1 MFSRTVPAL
10 LLSASISFGADAQI
24 RTSGLDDVNAWN
36 TNLLARGERALSDRI
51 WTSSDAD
58 FLLDLMNSLEVETMT
73 EAERDLL
80 SRALRSPS
88 AAPRGEGAAELQTK
102 RLELLA
108 SLGERQAVSELGR
121 QVDMLP
127 EGVDPDAITSDNR
140 LARGELGLVCDQ
152 MNPEAADKFWL
163 ELRIICAIEGD
174 NLGDAELALELAAIE
189 EGADPWVTETAIAII
204 AEAEERPNARLGSG
218 LQVAFSELADLEVT
232 PDALETA
239 RPDLALA
246 YANDRGNPIELR
258 VVAARTAVAA
268 GLMDAPQLRSL
279 YVDYVS
285 APDFEPE
292 TASEEAL
299 YLLTQVEE
307 QPVVLR
313 PGDLTAL
320 QPLGVE
326 DEIDADE
333 DDAEEIVPLERRR
346 IEALAAALEE
356 ARASEEGLAT
366 TAALFEDDLKR
377 FPADAVEQ
385 DEALS
390 FARAAMSVGN
400 MSLATFWL
408 DAAGVES
415 GDASYEVDLMRGYG
429 LIMSRERN
437 RATIERV
444 AENLI
449 DEDASDEVRAKALAL
464 FAVWTAFDVTLPV
477 EARQALATQ
486 VDEAAS
492 RPSPGQLV
500 AIDAAARNGAHGE
513 ALFLILNAVGGNP
526 AELSPAGLQNA
537 LSTLRRLGA
546 EDEARDLALAVGG
559 F

>member
-10 LLSASISFGADAQI
+10 LLAASISFGADAQI

-51 WTSSDAD
+51 WTSSDPD

-108 SLGERQAVSELGR
+108 ALGERQAVSELGR

-163 ELRIICAIEGD
+163 ELRIICAIEAD
-174 NLGDAELALELAAIE
+174 NLAEAELALELAAIE

-204 AEAEERPNARLGSG
+204 AEAEERPEARLGSG
-218 LQVAFSELADLEVT
+218 LQVAFSELADLEVI
-232 PDALETA
+232 PEALQTA

-279 YVDYVS
+279 YVDYVA

-307 QPVVLR
+307 QPVILR

-320 QPLGVE
+320 QPIGTE
-326 DEIDADE
+326 EEIDADE
-333 DDAEEIVPLERRR
+333 DDAEETVPLERRR

-390 FARAAMSVGN
+390 FARAAMAVGN

-449 DEDASDEVRAKALAL
+449 GEDASDEVRAQALAL
-464 FAVWTAFDVTLPV
+464 FAVWTAFDVSLPV
-477 EARQALATQ
+477 DARQALATQ

-526 AELSPAGLQNA
+526 DELSPAGLQNA